1 MTIEIIKIIAFLVGG
16 VLVLG
21 KGADLFVQSASHIA
35 RRLNI
40 PPIVIGLTVVAFG
53 TSAPEIAVNII
64 AALNGN
70 PDIAMGNV
78 IGSNIFNIAV
88 ILGVSSLIAPLFVSM
103 QLLRIDIPLMAVSA
117 LLIWWFGRDGMLTAP
132 EGLILAL
139 CLAGYLLLQVKIALK
154 EKKKIQDEFETE
166 FSSKGNLLKDIA
178 ILAAGLAMLIVGG
191 NYFVEGAVLGARML
205 GWSEA
210 IIALTIVAAG
220 TSLPEVATSVTATLK
235 GERDIAIGNVVGS
248 NIFNILGVLGVSS
261 LITEIKVNPHM
272 ISVDIPLMVGISLI
286 TLPLCVWR
294 KKIER
299 WVGVGYIL
307 IWVTYTAYLILS
319 LSGGQAPV

>member
-1 MTIEIIKIIAFLVGG
+1 MSMEIFKIVAFLVGG

-53 TSAPEIAVNII
+53 TSAPEMAVNII

-78 IGSNIFNIAV
+78 VGSNIFNIAV

-103 QLLRIDIPLMAVSA
+103 QLLRIDIPLMAAVTI
-117 LLIWWFGRDGMLTAP
+117 LNWWFGKDGALTMS
-132 EGLILAL
+132 EGAVFVLGLA
-139 CLAGYLLLQVKIALK
+139 AYIFLQIKIALK
-154 EKKKIQDEFETE
+154 EKKKVLNEFETE
-166 FSSKGNLLKDIA
+166 FSSKGNLLKDLL
-178 ILAAGLAMLIVGG
+178 ILSAGLAMLVVGG
-191 NYFVEGAVLGARML
+191 NYFVDGAVLGARML

-248 NIFNILGVLGVSS
+248 NIFNILGVLGISS

-272 ISVDIPLMVGISLI
+272 VAVDIPLMVGISLL
-286 TLPLCVWR
+286 TLPLCIWR

-299 WVGVGYIL
+299 WVGVAYIL
-307 IWVTYTAYLILS
+307 VWVVYTAYLILS
-319 LSGGQAPV
+319 LSGSQPAA